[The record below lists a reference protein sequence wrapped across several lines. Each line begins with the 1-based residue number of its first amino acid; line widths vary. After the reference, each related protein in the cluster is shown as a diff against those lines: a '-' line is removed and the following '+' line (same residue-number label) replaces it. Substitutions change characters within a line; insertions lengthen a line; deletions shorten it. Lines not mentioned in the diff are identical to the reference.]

1 MKNIGGIMM
10 QKAPKFDINDLKPS
24 QLKKIVLAVVG
35 IMAVILVVFN
45 CTYQVKEQEQAVL
58 LTFGNAKTVS
68 ESGLHFKIPFIQTV
82 EKVDTTIKGFSI
94 GYDID
99 TNETVEDE
107 SLMITSDYNFV
118 NVDFFVEYQVS
129 DPILALYASQDPVE
143 ILKNIAQSCIRTVI
157 GQTDVDSVL
166 TTGKS
171 EIQSEIKQMINDRL
185 NQNDLGIYLVN
196 ITMQDAEPPTQAV
209 IEAFKAVET
218 AKQGKETAINNAN
231 KYKNEKIPAAEASV
245 DQILQN
251 AEAKKQER
259 INEATGQVARFNQMY
274 KEYIKF
280 PEITKQR
287 MFYETMEEVL
297 PSLEIIIDSGNGS
310 VQKILPLSNFS
321 NINIGNNQ
329 STTTEGE
336 N

>member
-10 QKAPKFDINDLKPS
+10 QKAPKFDINDLKPA
-24 QLKKIVLAVVG
+24 QLKKIILAVVG
-35 IMAVILVVFN
+35 IIAVILVVFN

-129 DPILALYASQDPVE
+129 DPILALYASKDPVE

>member
-1 MKNIGGIMM
+1 M
-10 QKAPKFDINDLKPS
+10 QKAPKFDINDLKPA

-35 IMAVILVVFN
+35 IIAVILVVFN

-129 DPILALYASQDPVE
+129 DPILALYASKDPVE

>member
-10 QKAPKFDINDLKPS
+10 QKAPKFDINDLKPA

-35 IMAVILVVFN
+35 IIAVILVVFN

-129 DPILALYASQDPVE
+129 DPILALYASKDPVE

>member
-1 MKNIGGIMM
+1 MKNIGGIKM
-10 QKAPKFDINDLKPS
+10 QKAPKFDINDLKPA
-24 QLKKIVLAVVG
+24 QLKKIILAVVG
-35 IMAVILVVFN
+35 IIAVILVVFN

-129 DPILALYASQDPVE
+129 DPILALYASKDPVE